1 MTKNEFMNIMV
12 RADACYGAIKWLA
25 ERFSETP
32 GDQVDLRS
40 LAESCPQAHWLNWIA
55 EKAFSRTVSSGKS
68 WDSSYMF
75 AADYRSKTRFSE
87 KFDRAFWLASIPL
100 EEAIERIKTAP
111 TRYHS
116 IGYAS

>member
-40 LAESCPQAHWLNWIA
+40 LAESCPQAHWL
-55 EKAFSRTVSSGKS
+55 RDS
-68 WDSSYMF
+68 W
-75 AADYRSKTRFSE
+75 
-87 KFDRAFWLASIPL
+87 
-100 EEAIERIKTAP
+100 
-111 TRYHS
+111 
-116 IGYAS
+116 